1 MRRVLRPS
9 RFRPAEIRSG
19 RSQPEAH
26 PGWLDCS
33 PGFTGGS
40 PDEPLIMVALL
51 QFGAEPVIGWKDK
64 NGFDCPRL
72 PGESEEDLL
81 ASAETEARTKATP
94 QPWGGIVLQAYSE
107 PTR

>member
-1 MRRVLRPS
+1 LVMRNIEQTLQRLEQ
-9 RFRPAEIRSG
+9 AL
-19 RSQPEAH
+19 A
-26 PGWLDCS
+26 
-33 PGFTGGS
+33 

-64 NGFDCPRL
+64 NGFDCPCL

-81 ASAETEARTKATP
+81 ARAETEARTKATP

-107 PTR
+107 PTQ